1 MSTASQ
7 SNYELVFCVPGEAVD
22 AKSPQWFIEGLY
34 ADIDEAQEAAKRLLS
49 ATHDRLDTVSIVHA
63 QFDDARGVFKE
74 RVVWS
79 KEKSLALLSRLNL
92 MPLEAETRERIVEHF
107 DRPLAPPPPV
117 ATAIMAL
124 QRIQSPS
131 PILVGFTSVAWAT
144 FCALGVL
151 VALA

>member
-1 MSTASQ
+1 MSKDSQ
-7 SNYELVFCVPGEAVD
+7 NNYELVFCVPGEAVD

-34 ADIDEAQEAAKRLLS
+34 ADIDAAQAAAKRLLS
-49 ATHDRLDTVSIVHA
+49 ATHDRLDTISIVHA
-63 QFDDARGVFKE
+63 QFDDTRGAFKE

-92 MPLEAETRERIVEHF
+92 MPLEAETRERIVEHY
-107 DRPLAPPPPV
+107 DRPIAPPPPI
-117 ATAIMAL
+117 ATALTAL